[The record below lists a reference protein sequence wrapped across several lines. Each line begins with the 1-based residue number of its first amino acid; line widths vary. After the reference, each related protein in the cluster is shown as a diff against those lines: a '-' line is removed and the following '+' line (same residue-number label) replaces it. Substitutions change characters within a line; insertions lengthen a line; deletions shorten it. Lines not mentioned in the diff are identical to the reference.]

1 MQHDIG
7 LSNPDIQKW
16 IADRIHSRR
25 DRKIMRLRWVDG
37 LTLEQIAEIV
47 ALSPC
52 QVQRIV
58 SQYTKM
64 IQK

>member
-16 IADRIHSRR
+16 ISDRIHSRR
-25 DRKIMRLRWVDG
+25 DRRIMRLRWVDG

-58 SQYTKM
+58 SRYTKM
-64 IQK
+64 IKK